1 MSSLLDAP
9 GQPHSP
15 SAVASGP
22 SVLPAL
28 AGLTVVL
35 LPFLSPAAPGNLV
48 PADLGMVAFIAVAL
62 VWASRR
68 RLQIRWPYAAGMLL
82 MMIGGA
88 LAATLTQTSF
98 AAVLVLT
105 QDLVLLLWAVTL
117 GLGREDPAVV
127 GAIAATWCR
136 MAAVYAGV
144 GVAAYLVGFSPF
156 TGVTSKDGV
165 RASYTFGDPNLAG
178 NYLVV
183 SLFMVAACKTPRS
196 TVLRQAAYVLIVVAT
211 AFTGSNGAA
220 LTLGIGLALVMALTQ
235 YRAHGPMAG
244 FRALVVVAAMTA
256 AVATLVLPRVSLDA
270 VRERASESIPI
281 LRDSVGRSAGSASE
295 RATLLSESYNL
306 YLRGD
311 AAGLGPARTKANLK
325 QAQAPYV
332 KEAHND
338 YLATLLERGL
348 VGCVGLL
355 VLGWAIGRRCVR
367 LVLDP
372 VPAAVRD
379 AVPRAWLL
387 AVILPVMAVAGS
399 FYEVLHFRH
408 LWTWM
413 GLIAAIVAIS
423 SDRDRTVP

>member
-1 MSSLLDAP
+1 MA
-9 GQPHSP
+9 
-15 SAVASGP
+15 AGP
-22 SVLPAL
+22 SVLPSL
-28 AGLTVVL
+28 AGLTAVL

-48 PADLGMVAFIAVAL
+48 PADLGMMAFVGVAL

-68 RLQIRWPYAAGMLL
+68 RLPIRWPYAVGMLL

-88 LAATLTQTSF
+88 LAATLAGNSF
-98 AAVLVLT
+98 APVLVLT
-105 QDLVLLLWAVTL
+105 QDLILLLWAVTL
-117 GLGREDPAVV
+117 AMGREDPSVV
-127 GAIAATWCR
+127 GAVAACWCR
-136 MAAVYAGV
+136 TAAVYAGL
-144 GVAAYLVGFSPF
+144 GVVAYLVGFSPF
-156 TGVTSKDGV
+156 SGVTAKDGV

-196 TVLRQAAYVLIVVAT
+196 PVLRHAAYLLIVVAI

-220 LTLGIGLALVMALTQ
+220 LTMGVGLALVIALAQ

-244 FRALVVVAAMTA
+244 FRALVVVAAVTA
-256 AVATLVLPRVSLDA
+256 GVAMLVLPRVSLDT
-270 VRERASESIPI
+270 VREHASESIPI
-281 LRDSVGRSAGSASE
+281 LRDSVGRSGGSASE
-295 RATLLSESYNL
+295 RAALLSEGYDL
-306 YLRGD
+306 YLSGD
-311 AAGLGPARTKANLK
+311 AAGFGPARTKATLEET
-325 QAQAPYV
+325 QAPYV

-348 VGCVGLL
+348 VGCLGLL

-379 AVPRAWLL
+379 MVPRAWVL
-387 AVILPVMAVAGS
+387 AVILPVMAAAAS

-423 SDRDRTVP
+423 DRDRTAP